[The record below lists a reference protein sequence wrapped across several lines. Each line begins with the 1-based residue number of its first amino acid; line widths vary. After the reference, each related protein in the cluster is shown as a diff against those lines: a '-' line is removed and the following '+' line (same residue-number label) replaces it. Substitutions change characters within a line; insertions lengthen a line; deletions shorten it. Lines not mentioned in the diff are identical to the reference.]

1 MATKV
6 SVTAS
11 GDISTAISAGTAS
24 GDCGCASG
32 SVSQGKSLSFA
43 LKSAFASADFEIGQA
58 LDEVSSPLAF
68 VALPVPTSIEGRV
81 LYLRII
87 DSGSLDVRVTHSTQ
101 GQTIYPV
108 RGFLLLGGVSD
119 DEYITAVAVQGEAQ
133 FEWLLTGD
141 RA

>member
-11 GDISTAISAGTAS
+11 GDISTAISAGTVS
-24 GDCGCASG
+24 GDCGCATG

-58 LDEVSSPLAF
+58 LDEVASPAAF
-68 VALPVPTSIEGRV
+68 VSLPIPSSIEGRFF
-81 LYLRII
+81 YLRVL
-87 DSGSLDVRVTHSTQ
+87 DTGTLDVRVTHFTQ
-101 GQTIYPV
+101 GVTIYPV
-108 RGFLLLGGVSD
+108 RGYIILGGVAD

-141 RA
+141 RP